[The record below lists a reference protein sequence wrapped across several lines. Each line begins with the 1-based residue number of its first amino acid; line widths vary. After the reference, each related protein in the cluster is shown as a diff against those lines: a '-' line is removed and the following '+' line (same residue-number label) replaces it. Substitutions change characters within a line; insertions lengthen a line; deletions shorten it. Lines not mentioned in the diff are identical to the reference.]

1 MDHYGYIEW
10 IEKLGS
16 RHLPVEDRR
25 TMKNEWRTLKNGRNL
40 REIPHGNVTEKARS
54 DKSNVDDELHS
65 KFKPGLQD
73 KEMPF
78 NIIKESYER
87 CHSKLKES

>member
-1 MDHYGYIEW
+1 MGKFSFNLTYEW
-10 IEKLGS
+10 QQKNQEKNQRIS
-16 RHLPVEDRR
+16 RRVA
-25 TMKNEWRTLKNGRNL
+25 
-40 REIPHGNVTEKARS
+40 TEKARS